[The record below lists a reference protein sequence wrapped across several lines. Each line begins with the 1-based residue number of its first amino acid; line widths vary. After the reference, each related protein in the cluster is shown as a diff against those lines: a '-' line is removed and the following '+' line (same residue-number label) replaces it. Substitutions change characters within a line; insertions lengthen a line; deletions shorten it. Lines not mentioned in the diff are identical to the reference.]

1 MVCDPWYD
9 GKPVENFNTKAFK
22 KAAEPAGVR
31 RLRWHDLRHTGAFWA
46 VHAAV
51 RASSAVNDPAV
62 RELARRF
69 TADVAALDTEEA
81 AWLEQP
87 RAVSIDASPRPLAEA
102 SDQPRSRLQTTAT
115 TSISSRAVV
124 RQSY

>member
-1 MVCDPWYD
+1 LESERVYD
-9 GKPVENFNTKAFK
+9 
-22 KAAEPAGVR
+22 AAPVR
-31 RLRWHDLRHTGAFWA
+31 RAAQSGRGVIQNYARWHDLRHTGAFWA

-69 TADVAALDTEEA
+69 TADVAAMDTEEA
-81 AWLEQP
+81 AWLKQP

-115 TSISSRAVV
+115 TSISSRPVV